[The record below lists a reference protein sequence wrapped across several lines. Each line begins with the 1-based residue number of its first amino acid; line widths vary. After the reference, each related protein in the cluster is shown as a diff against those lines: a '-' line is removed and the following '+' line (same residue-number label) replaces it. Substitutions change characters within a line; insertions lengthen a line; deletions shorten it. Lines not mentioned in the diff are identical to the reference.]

1 MSEKGHRGGEDGGR
15 GLLAAIRRVLGMP
28 DYQAYLRHLRA
39 HHPGCRLPTEREFFD
54 EFVRAKYSG
63 GPTRC
68 C

>member
-1 MSEKGHRGGEDGGR
+1 MSDRT
-15 GLLAAIRRVLGMP
+15 RRLVRVVRRILGMP
-28 DYQAYLRHLRA
+28 DYEAYVAHLRA
-39 HHPGCRLPTEREFFD
+39 THPGCLVPSERQYFE

>member
-1 MSEKGHRGGEDGGR
+1 MPERAR
-15 GLLAAIRRVLGMP
+15 RIARVIRRILGMP
-28 DYQAYLRHLRA
+28 DYQAYVAHLRA
-39 HHPGCRLPTEREFFD
+39 AHPGCTVPSEREFFE

>member
-1 MSEKGHRGGEDGGR
+1 MPERAR
-15 GLLAAIRRVLGMP
+15 RIARVIRRILGMP
-28 DYQAYLRHLRA
+28 DYQAYVAHLRA
-39 HHPGCRLPTEREFFD
+39 AHPGCAIPSEREFFE